1 MTRPSRLPRLRV
13 LGTHEILIEPIRR
26 LAERD
31 LGIVIV
37 DQIADSMDAVRRAV
51 TAPDSFDVYHQWH
64 TVDLI
69 WSSRSIQPI
78 ELSRITGW
86 NEIALLTKDG
96 KRSNGRNDDAGPQG
110 KLFLQRDD
118 TLHSE
123 PSERASMLPTLHGVD
138 APGYVR
144 SVRTRTVGD
153 EPDSWS
159 WLLDDRWHGKVAL
172 ASDPSLGIIEAALAL
187 EASGQLKFHDIG
199 NLDEEEI
206 DSIVSILIQKKKI
219 GHFRGFWSYGQE
231 AERLMSRG
239 GVCLQSIW
247 SPSVFRLR
255 QIGVDV
261 VCSTPVEGYRGWY
274 ASLCLSSRLT
284 GTVLETAYAYLNW
297 WLSGKP
303 GAILSRQGYY
313 ASTPQRARS
322 FLADD
327 EWDFWYGGKS
337 ASGDLLDPFGDTC
350 VRAGD
355 IRDGGSYESRMSH
368 VRVWNSFMDEQN
380 YLVRRWRE
388 FLNA

>member
-1 MTRPSRLPRLRV
+1 MTRHSRPPRLRV

-26 LAERD
+26 QAESD
-31 LGIVIV
+31 LGIIV
-37 DQIADSMDAVRRAV
+37 EDQVADSMDAVRRAV
-51 TAPDSFDVYHQWH
+51 TAPDAFDVYHQWH
-64 TVDLI
+64 TVDLV

-78 ELSRITGW
+78 DLSRIVGW
-86 NEIALLTKDG
+86 SEIALLAKHGPRSDG
-96 KRSNGRNDDAGPQG
+96 RSSGAGPRG
-110 KLFLQRDD
+110 KLFLQKDD
-118 TLHSE
+118 TLHSD
-123 PSERASMLPTLHGVD
+123 PSNRASMVPTLHGVD
-138 APGYVR
+138 APGFIR
-144 SVRTRTVGD
+144 SVRNGIVGQ
-153 EPDSWS
+153 EPESWL

-172 ASDPSLGIIEAALAL
+172 ASDPSVGIIEAALAL
-187 EASGQLKFHDIG
+187 ESSGHLKFGDIG
-199 NLDEEEI
+199 NLEEEEI
-206 DSIVSILIQKKKI
+206 DSIVSILIRKKKI
-219 GHFRGFWSYGQE
+219 GHFRGFWSYGEE

-261 VCSTPVEGYRGWY
+261 VCSAPVEGYRGWY
-274 ASLCLSSRLT
+274 AGLCLSSRVS
-284 GTVLETAYAYLNW
+284 GTVLEAAYAYLNW

-313 ASTPQRARS
+313 AATPQRARS
-322 FLADD
+322 YLAEK
-327 EWDFWYGGKS
+327 EWNFWYAGEAA
-337 ASGDLLDPFGDTC
+337 ASDLVDPFGGIC

-355 IRDGGSYESRMSH
+355 IRDGGSYETRMSH

>member
-1 MTRPSRLPRLRV
+1 MKRHPRSPRLRV

-26 LAERD
+26 QAESD
-31 LGIVIV
+31 LGIIV
-37 DQIADSMDAVRRAV
+37 EDQVADSMDAVRRAV
-51 TAPDSFDVYHQWH
+51 TAPDAFDVYHQWH
-64 TVDLI
+64 TVDLV

-78 ELSRITGW
+78 DLSRIVGW
-86 NEIALLTKDG
+86 SELALPAKDG
-96 KRSNGRNDDAGPQG
+96 PRSDGRSSGAGPRG
-110 KLFLQRDD
+110 KLFLQKDD
-118 TLHSE
+118 TLHSD
-123 PSERASMLPTLHGVD
+123 PSNRASMVPTLHGVD
-138 APGYVR
+138 APGFIR
-144 SVRTRTVGD
+144 SVRNGLVGQ
-153 EPDSWS
+153 EPDRWS

-172 ASDPSLGIIEAALAL
+172 ASDPSVGIIEAALAL
-187 EASGQLKFHDIG
+187 ESSGHLKFGDIG
-199 NLDEEEI
+199 NLEEEEI
-206 DSIVSILIQKKKI
+206 DSIVSILIRKKKI
-219 GHFRGFWSYGQE
+219 GHFRGFWSYGEE

-261 VCSTPVEGYRGWY
+261 VCSAPVEGYRGWY
-274 ASLCLSSRLT
+274 AGLCLSSRVS
-284 GTVLETAYAYLNW
+284 GTVLEAAYAYLNW

-313 ASTPQRARS
+313 AATPQRARS
-322 FLADD
+322 FLAEK
-327 EWDFWYGGKS
+327 EWNFWYAGEAA
-337 ASGDLLDPFGDTC
+337 ASDLVDPFGGIC

-355 IRDGGSYESRMSH
+355 IRDGGSYEIRMSH